1 MKIKKK
7 TILDLIYTIDAD
19 IAKGYSE
26 ETAEEPEFVEERWDQ
41 ISDLLKRDG
50 IELAE

>member
-26 ETAEEPEFVEERWDQ
+26 ETAEEPEFVEERWEE
-41 ISDLLKRDG
+41 IADLLKCDD
-50 IELAE
+50 IELVE